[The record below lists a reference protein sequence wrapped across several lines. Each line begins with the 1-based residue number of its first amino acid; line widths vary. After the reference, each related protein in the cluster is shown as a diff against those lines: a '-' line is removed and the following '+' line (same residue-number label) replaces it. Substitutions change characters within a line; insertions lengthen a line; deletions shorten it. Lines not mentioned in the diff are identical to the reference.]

1 MDVPPDYRISI
12 IINQWNQRLLSNYY
26 FMGRSVLFPRFNQPW
41 RGDLTL
47 RHIHLPVARARHD
60 VHLQYVSN
68 PSSSATTTSARGNVI
83 VSTFPTG
90 SLDSIHP
97 QGPTLLEHASLLP
110 LSCLWRLG
118 DHNRA
123 HSSPFR
129 QWCCPVG
136 GGARGNNITISTQC
150 YYRHCTEDCGRTRV
164 VRTAPICCACQA
176 ASLHWSITSPRRR
189 RLVSTQP
196 PYVCL

>member
-97 QGPTLLEHASLLP
+97 QGPTLLERASLPLDPCLVCGVLAIIIVPILLP
-110 LSCLWRLG
+110 FVSGAVRSVEVQGGIISRSPLNAIIDIARRTV
-118 DHNRA
+118 DA
-123 HSSPFR
+123 H
-129 QWCCPVG
+129 
-136 GGARGNNITISTQC
+136 
-150 YYRHCTEDCGRTRV
+150 E
-164 VRTAPICCACQA
+164 
-176 ASLHWSITSPRRR
+176 
-189 RLVSTQP
+189 
-196 PYVCL
+196 